1 MQLTSHPVA
10 DSCQPSADVPST
22 LGSACSP
29 FPTPAERSAWPSS
42 GAPHA
47 GDRTF
52 DQDLLASV
60 TPGAFERLAPE
71 EAVDCIVNECF
82 FAVGQAVGRAKA
94 LDAEAVRWWR
104 LHYRSRFLQA
114 MARFGNRWTLDR
126 DKVAGVGRLLAVRAM
141 RYAGDSPSISVQAA
155 RQASADVEQYC
166 TLHSRRLARSLG
178 ADPGSD
184 DTPWI
189 AGYWCLPLIGESG
202 GR

>member
-1 MQLTSHPVA
+1 MQLTSHPAA
-10 DSCQPSADVPST
+10 DSCQPSADVSSVRD
-22 LGSACSP
+22 SAFSP
-29 FPTPAERSAWPSS
+29 FQAPAQRLEWPSP

-60 TPGAFERLAPE
+60 TPGALERLAPE
-71 EAVDCIVNECF
+71 EAVDYIVDECF
-82 FAVGQAVGRAKA
+82 FAVGQAVGTTKA

-104 LHYRSRFLQA
+104 RHYRTRFLQA

-126 DKVAGVGRLLAVRAM
+126 DKVAAVGRLLAVRAI
-141 RYAGDSPSISVQAA
+141 RYAGDCPSISVQAA

-166 TLHSRRLARSLG
+166 TLHSRRQARSLG
-178 ADPGSD
+178 VAPGSD
-184 DTPWI
+184 DAPWI
-189 AGYWCLPLIGESG
+189 AGYWCLPLIAESG